1 MSRPCEFFLA
11 LTSQGFGT
19 LKNSAT
25 YPWTPTVLI
34 SKLPSAAASMGFSPN
49 FHHMQVLINAAAP
62 ASCDRIAG
70 RRLKKYHELHSASL
84 PILILKMPE
93 GHCSFEQTETPFF
106 QLSTEY
112 GPARMA
118 NSTVSLSL
126 MPPWRVE
133 PPRPPLPPFPR

>member
-1 MSRPCEFFLA
+1 MSRPCDFCLA
-11 LTSQGFGT
+11 STSQDFGT
-19 LKNSAT
+19 LKNLAT

-34 SKLPSAAASMGFSPN
+34 SKLPSAAASMGSSPN
-49 FHHMQVLINAAAP
+49 FHHMRVLINAAAP

-70 RRLKKYHELHSASL
+70 RPFTYLFDDNSASL
-84 PILILKMPE
+84 PILILKKPE

-126 MPPWRVE
+126 MPPWRV
-133 PPRPPLPPFPR
+133 